1 MATTDFSAKVIK
13 FIQQVPMGKVAT
25 YGQIAKLAGKPQGS
39 RGVSWILHSSSRTHS
54 LPWHR
59 ILNSKGYISFPVGS
73 AEFKKQ
79 KKLLQSEGVEFDGNH
94 QIDLQQFQWKKNPPK
109 PKSQIKMFS

>member
-1 MATTDFSAKVIK
+1 
-13 FIQQVPMGKVAT
+13 
-25 YGQIAKLAGKPQGS
+25 
-39 RGVSWILHSSSRTHS
+39 LHSSSKAYN

-59 ILNSKGYISFPVGS
+59 ILNSTGLISFPVGS

-79 KKLLQSEGVEFDGNH
+79 KKLLLGEGVEFGENH

-109 PKSQIKMFS
+109 AKSQIKMFS